1 MADVKQVAA
10 ANEAAAQL
18 TTQEAIDLLVR
29 YYEYNLRS
37 GLSGRPLEFLGS
49 PGIGKTAAAKAAA
62 KILAERIPGFQLIII
77 APSTTP
83 ADELGGI
90 PMFDVRVET
99 GETILH
105 YALPYWLI
113 TEHMQPDWKGFIVLD
128 DARQCQGDQQKVLG
142 NFIYERTMRGKRI
155 PNGVQFV
162 LTGNRMEDRAGVVK
176 ELTHYSGRKT
186 TLFQLPDLDTWTLW
200 AVENGIRDEVI
211 GFVNFRR
218 DFFSAFDANREKNP
232 NPRTWEA
239 VSRHM
244 DFVTGSGMGTD
255 SKTALGM
262 YAGEVGPGAATEF
275 FAFAEL
281 FGNMPD
287 LDNII
292 KNPGSADI
300 PARPDLR
307 YAVTMAL
314 AGRVEAKNF
323 KSILEYAGRISVE
336 HAALVVTISCTRNR
350 SLTTSAAFSEW
361 VQKNKN
367 IIIGSPR

>member
-29 YYEYNLRS
+29 YYEHNLRNDTP
-37 GLSGRPLEFLGS
+37 GRPLEFLGS

-62 KILAERIPGFQLIII
+62 KILAERIPGFQCIII

-90 PMFDVRVET
+90 PMFDTRADT

-105 YALPYWLI
+105 YALPYWLV
-113 TEHMQPDWKGFIVLD
+113 TADMQPDWKGFIVLD
-128 DARQCQGDQQKVLG
+128 DARQCQGDQQKVLA

-186 TLFQLPDLDTWTLW
+186 TLYQSPDLDTWTLW
-200 AVENGIRDEVI
+200 AVENGVRDEVI

-218 DFFSAFDANREKNP
+218 DYFSSFDANREKNP

-244 DFVTGSGMGTD
+244 DFIVDSGLGID
-255 SKTALGM
+255 SNTALGM
-262 YAGEVGPGAATEF
+262 YSGEVGPGAATEF
-275 FAFAEL
+275 YAFAEL

-287 LDNII
+287 LDAII
-292 KNPGSADI
+292 RNPGSAAI
-300 PARPDLR
+300 PPKPDMR

-314 AGRVEAKNF
+314 ASRVEGKNF
-323 KSILEYAGRISVE
+323 KAVLEYVSRISVE
-336 HAALVVTISCTRNR
+336 HAALVVTLACTRNR
-350 SLTTSAAFSEW
+350 SLTTSAAFQEW
-361 VQKNKN
+361 VLQNKK
-367 IIIGSPR
+367 IIIGNR